1 MTTSHITNPLG
12 LPKGS
17 HQPGSGKG
25 CATDL
30 SWIGKVLVGAAGAVI
45 SVSLAAPAGADPVT
59 TAGASQPPQHTP
71 QDFLAAAR
79 AAGITGTDPA
89 MLGDGYNVC
98 WQLWNQHASGIQV
111 AGGLVRDHPQLT
123 SDEAAHFVLAAYDDL
138 CPVPGA
144 YDYWAYSTG

>member
-1 MTTSHITNPLG
+1 MITGRITNTLR
-12 LPKGS
+12 LAK
-17 HQPGSGKG
+17 
-25 CATDL
+25 L
-30 SWIGKVLVGAAGAVI
+30 LVGAAGAII
-45 SVSLAAPAGADPVT
+45 SVSLAAPAAASPV
-59 TAGASQPPQHTP
+59 PQNHTP
-71 QDFLAAAR
+71 QDFLATAR

>member
-1 MTTSHITNPLG
+1 MDMIIDRITNPLR
-12 LPKGS
+12 LAK
-17 HQPGSGKG
+17 
-25 CATDL
+25 L
-30 SWIGKVLVGAAGAVI
+30 LVGAAGAV
-45 SVSLAAPAGADPVT
+45 VAVGLAAPAGASPI
-59 TAGASQPPQHTP
+59 PQHTP

-79 AAGITGTDPA
+79 AAGVTGTDPA

-98 WQLWNQHASGIQV
+98 WQIWNQHASGIQV
-111 AGGLVRDHPQLT
+111 AQGLVRDHPQLT